1 MPIRIRITTAPRV
14 RTDRVFC
21 CGRVRSACGLQPFA
35 PAGPLARHRSA
46 TPRLVRSGAEGRLWP
61 IAIYRD
67 ENPAWYGLMVSSY
80 WIAWVTAL
88 AVFAF
93 GLPESLNALP
103 N

>member
-1 MPIRIRITTAPRV
+1 MLELTVSFAVVAFVLLVVFSLLLRLAHSQSIVLPHPDLF
-14 RTDRVFC
+14 DREQ
-21 CGRVRSACGLQPFA
+21 R
-35 PAGPLARHRSA
+35 
-46 TPRLVRSGAEGRLWP
+46 GRLWP

-93 GLPESLNALP
+93 SLPESLNALP